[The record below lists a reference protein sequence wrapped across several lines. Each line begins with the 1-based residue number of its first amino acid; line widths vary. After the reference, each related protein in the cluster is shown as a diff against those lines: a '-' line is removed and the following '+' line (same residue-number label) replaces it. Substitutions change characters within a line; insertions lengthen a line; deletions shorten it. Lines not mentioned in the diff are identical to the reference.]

1 MSNGDEEPEESM
13 ETAAED
19 GASEDATLGDR
30 LDATTDALAG
40 DDPAES
46 IDAALSELSEA
57 VELAG
62 TEADLDAVEAATED
76 VASALEDAD
85 LPEPEDDDEDG
96 VREELEARLSGIE
109 DDIEDARGPYAADAI
124 EAIEEASGTIAD
136 TRWSEDGESDVVA
149 GLKRFLDAAA
159 DTLGE
164 SFDSPGRVEG
174 AEGALAAVTDAVER
188 ADLDPDADADAIG
201 TLLDGADAL
210 AADLEDAEEW
220 DDLTTVEQLRAEG
233 FYDVLDHRKDF
244 PPEWHAIKVWE
255 KRGNAEMVL
264 LALEKLGSEFMEEH
278 CLEALERMGPE
289 EAVDPMLQRANRRD
303 KPAIRILGKIGSE
316 EALDTIEEY
325 AGPDADDALR
335 RVALKAVGE
344 IGSRESTGTVAQ
356 GLAAD
361 NESVRS
367 RAARA
372 LGLIGDTRAVE
383 PLAETLAGEDSDT
396 VRASAAWALVR
407 IGTERALAE
416 ASAYADDRSPLVR
429 AEAET
434 AADALGATEA
444 EA

>member
-1 MSNGDEEPEESM
+1 MANGDEN
-13 ETAAED
+13 ADDED
-19 GASEDATLGDR
+19 LPVEAGDADDVTLGDR
-30 LDATTDALAG
+30 LDAADDALV
-40 DDPAES
+40 DEDVAES
-46 IDAALSELSEA
+46 IDAALTELSA
-57 VELAG
+57 ALDLAE
-62 TEADLDAVEAATED
+62 TEADLDELETAVAD
-76 VASALEDAD
+76 VTDALEEAD
-85 LPEPEDDDEDG
+85 LPDSGEDDDT
-96 VREELEARLSGIE
+96 RENLESRLSDLN
-109 DDIEDARGPYAADAI
+109 DDIEAARGPYAEDAI
-124 EAIEEASGTIAD
+124 EGIEDATGTIAD
-136 TRWSEDGESDVVA
+136 TRWTDDGGETVVGAA
-149 GLKRFLDAAA
+149 GDFLDAVSDALA
-159 DTLGE
+159 E
-164 SFDSPGRVEG
+164 SFDHPDTVGESEG
-174 AEGALAAVTDAVER
+174 AIDAV
-188 ADLDPDADADAIG
+188 ADAVAEAGLDPDDDAATIETLIEAGDTLESAI
-201 TLLDGADAL
+201 
-210 AADLEDAEEW
+210 EDAEEW

-244 PPEWHAIKVWE
+244 PPEWHALKVHE

-289 EAVDPMLQRANRRD
+289 EAIDPMLQRANRRD

-344 IGSRESTGTVAQ
+344 IGSRESTRTVAQ

-361 NESVRS
+361 SESVRS

-372 LGLIGDTRAVE
+372 LGLIGDTRAID
-383 PLAETLAGEDSDT
+383 PLANTLADDDAQS
-396 VRASAAWALVR
+396 VRASAAWALVQ
-407 IGTERALAE
+407 IGTERALE
-416 ASAYADDRSPLVR
+416 TASEYTDDRSPLVR